1 MFNDPFYFSL
11 LRKYTSL
18 FGTLFNNIRITRTD
32 ESGVKK
38 AVIKVPIT
46 YAPKDKMMARLE
58 ANPDSDLSK
67 PSATPTMPYISFI
80 QDTLDYD
87 GSRKLGTSGR
97 SSFRNTASNNNLRTQ
112 YNPVPYNIGYTLFI
126 ITKNIEDGN
135 KILEQILPYFTPSW
149 TVTAELIPE
158 MDEKRDLEFV
168 LNSVTSEDTYD
179 GSFKERRSIIWTL
192 RFTLKAWF
200 FGPVTESKII
210 KFVNAQFYIANTD
223 DIDDSIGVT
232 DVTERVTVQ
241 PGVTANGLPTSNLQ
255 LTIPYANVSITDDYG
270 YVTVITSHDEMQN
283 E

>member
-32 ESGVKK
+32 ESDAKT

-58 ANPDSDLSK
+58 ANPDLDK

-97 SSFRNTASNNNLRTQ
+97 SSFYSSNVNKLKSQ
-112 YNPVPYNIGYTLFI
+112 YNPVPWNIGYSLFI

-158 MDEKRDLEFV
+158 MEEKRDLEFV

-192 RFTLKAWF
+192 KFTLKGWF
-200 FGPVTESKII
+200 FGPVTEAKVI
-210 KFVNAQFYIANTD
+210 KFVNAQFYIANTAD
-223 DIDDSIGVT
+223 VADSVGVT
-232 DVTERVTVQ
+232 DVSERVTVQ
-241 PGVTANGLPTSNLQ
+241 PGLLANGSPTSNIS
-255 LTIPYANVSITDDYG
+255 LTVPYANISVTDSYG
-270 YVTVITSHDEMQN
+270 YVTVVVSHDEMQN